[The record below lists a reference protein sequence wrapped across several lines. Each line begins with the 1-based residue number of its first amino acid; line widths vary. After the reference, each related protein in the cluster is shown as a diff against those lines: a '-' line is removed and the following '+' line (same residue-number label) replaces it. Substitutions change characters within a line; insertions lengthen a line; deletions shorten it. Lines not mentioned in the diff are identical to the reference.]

1 MAEQAK
7 YYEMCM
13 SILSSYLQKTH
24 ANRILT
30 FRSQREV
37 GTTPTNPHNP
47 SIILIHPSLHSI
59 GGTLADTLDD
69 LISSRRI
76 EPQLAIKI
84 MTNFDQVI
92 AQVLG
97 EKVKARMSF
106 KGHLDTYRF
115 CDDVWTFILKDIK
128 FKLDNSQTIEVD
140 KVRIVS
146 CMLYTSYHFV
156 ALLISVRNSA
166 ECKLT
171 TQQWKEVE
179 PRSSTGCNDNYKTS
193 GYEGMMSIIRHGVHG
208 VSGQSRY
215 MIVIPIDFF
224 FNESHLV
231 VPAPDGLVF
240 DQRQMKKR
248 PNTPS
253 ACLHVMIKK
262 YQRR

>member
-1 MAEQAK
+1 MRGKYTNQPHTTFHHHAK
-7 YYEMCM
+7 QNH
-13 SILSSYLQKTH
+13 LS
-24 ANRILT
+24 
-30 FRSQREV
+30 
-37 GTTPTNPHNP
+37 
-47 SIILIHPSLHSI
+47 SI

-146 CMLYTSYHFV
+146 CMLIHWYTFLSSHRITDTFV
-156 ALLISVRNSA
+156 
-166 ECKLT
+166 T
-171 TQQWKEVE
+171 
-179 PRSSTGCNDNYKTS
+179 
-193 GYEGMMSIIRHGVHG
+193 
-208 VSGQSRY
+208 
-215 MIVIPIDFF
+215 
-224 FNESHLV
+224 
-231 VPAPDGLVF
+231 
-240 DQRQMKKR
+240 
-248 PNTPS
+248 
-253 ACLHVMIKK
+253 
-262 YQRR
+262 